1 VTATVAALPPGI
13 VTRPATE
20 ADLPDCAQIWRDGLN
35 DYLVRLNQ
43 PEMPDDTTGLSRLHG
58 HVRSTDPECFRVA
71 TRDGRA
77 VAFGAAARRDEV
89 WFLSMLF
96 VRPGEQGSG
105 LGAALLRE
113 LLPGDGD
120 DAVLATATDV
130 LQPISNALYARFD
143 MVPRMPLL
151 SLAGRPERPEALG
164 SLPQGVAA
172 IPFDEIV
179 TNDPDGHA
187 RLTDVVA
194 GIDRDLVGFSHP
206 QDHRFLRQEGRR
218 GYLYRDGSGTV
229 VGYAYGAPSGR
240 LGPVAVVDE
249 ALMAPVLGHLTSTID
264 ARGAFAVWVPGAAD
278 RAVVPL
284 LHAGFR
290 LDGFPLFLCWSRDFA
305 DFRRYLPI
313 SPGLL

>member
-1 VTATVAALPPGI
+1 M
-13 VTRPATE
+13 
-20 ADLPDCAQIWRDGLN
+20 
-35 DYLVRLNQ
+35 
-43 PEMPDDTTGLSRLHG
+43 PEDTTGLSRLHG
-58 HVRSTDPECFRVA
+58 HVRSTDPERFRVA

-77 VAFGAAARRDEV
+77 VAFGAAARRDGV

-105 LGAALLRE
+105 LGAALLQE
-113 LLPGDGD
+113 LLPGDD
-120 DAVLATATDV
+120 DAVRATATDV
-130 LQPISNALYARFD
+130 LQPISNALYARFG

-151 SLAGRPERPEALG
+151 SLAGRPERPDALG
-164 SLPQGVAA
+164 SLPHRVAA
-172 IPFDEIV
+172 IPFEEIV
-179 TNDPDGHA
+179 ADDPDGHA
-187 RLTDVVA
+187 RLADVVE
-194 GIDRDLVGFSHP
+194 GFDRDLIGFGHP
-206 QDHRFLRQEGRR
+206 QDHRFLRREGRL
-218 GYLYRDGSGTV
+218 GFLYRDGSGTA

-240 LGPVAVVDE
+240 LGPVAVVDDE
-249 ALMAPVLGHLTSTID
+249 LMAPVLGHLTSVID

-284 LHAGFR
+284 LGAGFR